1 MRVLFDG
8 YWWDGDARGTRGV
21 QRELILAWHRVF
33 PRDDLT
39 VALRPESPADDL
51 PVGVGRVAVRLRPHA
66 LSNLVELGRLARRV
80 RADALVVHDFT
91 PLGGATA
98 TIVHD
103 AMHRDH
109 PAWFPMSQRLY
120 SAAILPSARFAGI
133 VATGTRSEA
142 ARIERHEWALAPVAS
157 IGVAA
162 RTALTTATPVRPP
175 ITADVSDFALTRG
188 RLGTRDGIDNAVAAA
203 LASSRVTTKSP
214 LIVVVDSSRR
224 SVEARLSARHRAAQ
238 DTGRVRFSGRLTPAE
253 LSWMLRHTALVLALA
268 PDENMGLPA
277 IEATWFDA
285 PLVASDVPAHREV
298 AGGWAHLVPVGD
310 AAAAGAAID
319 ARWHAGGDE
328 DARERILARADW
340 RAAARE
346 LRAAI
351 VSSVGR

>member
-8 YWWDGDARGTRGV
+8 YWWDGDARGTRAV
-21 QRELILAWHRVF
+21 QREIILAWHRSF
-33 PRDDLT
+33 PGDELS
-39 VALRPESPADDL
+39 VALRPDSSAVDL
-51 PVGVGRVAVRLRPHA
+51 PAGVSRVAVRLRPHA

-80 RADALVVHDFT
+80 RAEALVVHDFT
-91 PLGGATA
+91 PLGGSTA

-109 PAWFPMSQRLY
+109 PAWFPMSQRIY
-120 SAAILPSARFAGI
+120 SSAILPSARFAAI

-142 ARIERHEWALAPVAS
+142 ARIERHEWVLAPVTS

-162 RTALTTATPVRPP
+162 RTSLTTASPIRPA
-175 ITADVSDFALTRG
+175 IVADVSDFAVTRG
-188 RLGTRDGIDNAVAAA
+188 RLGTRDGIDDAVSAA
-203 LASSRVTTKSP
+203 LASSRVTPESP

-224 SVEARLSARHRAAQ
+224 SVEARLSARHRAAR

-253 LSWMLRHTALVLALA
+253 LSWMLRHTAVALTLA
-268 PDENMGLPA
+268 PDENMALPA
-277 IEATWFDA
+277 MEATWFDA

-298 AGGWAHLVPVGD
+298 VGGWAQLVPVGD
-310 AAAAGAAID
+310 AAAAAAAID
-319 ARWHAGGDE
+319 AQWHAAGDE
-328 DARERILARADW
+328 EARERILARANW

-351 VSSVGR
+351 VSSATR